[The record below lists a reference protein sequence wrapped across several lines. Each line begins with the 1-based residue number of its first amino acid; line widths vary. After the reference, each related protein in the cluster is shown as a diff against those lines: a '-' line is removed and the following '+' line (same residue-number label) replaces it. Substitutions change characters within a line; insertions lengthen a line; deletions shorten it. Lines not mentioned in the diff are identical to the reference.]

1 MNLFRYFL
9 FPFSFLYYIITL
21 IRNLFFDWGII
32 TSQKLQEPSI
42 CIGNL
47 SVGGS
52 GKTPMTIY
60 LSNLLKNDFQ
70 VQILSRGYGRKTSGY
85 KEVTLDSTSDDVG
98 DEPLLYKNRFKTEI
112 TVAVAEKRSLGAN
125 ELLKIQT
132 KNSILLLDDAFQHRS
147 VNAGFSIL
155 LTPFQQIFSS
165 DFLLPVGNLREAR
178 CGAKRADCIV
188 ITKCPESIEAAHKN
202 RIIECM
208 QKYSKPIFFS
218 SIEYG
223 ELISFGAKRTSFE
236 TVLLVCGIA
245 QPETLIIELR
255 KKYKVEVLLFADHH
269 NFDSSDI
276 KEIHQKFDTFALENT
291 AIITT
296 EKDYVRLQTKLT
308 ADELETYPW
317 YYLPIELKIENE
329 DEFNLLIKKYVTAI

>member
-60 LSNLLKNDFQ
+60 LTNLLKNDFQ
-70 VQILSRGYGRKTSGY
+70 VQILSRGYGRKTDGY
-85 KEVTLDSTSDDVG
+85 KEVSEDSTSDDVG
-98 DEPLLYKNRFKTEI
+98 DEPLLYKKRFKTEL
-112 TVAVAEKRSLGAN
+112 TVAVAEKRSLGASK
-125 ELLKIQT
+125 LLEKQT

-188 ITKCPESIEAAHKN
+188 ITKCPESIEATHKN

-276 KEIHQKFDTFALENT
+276 KQIHQKFDTFALENT
-291 AIITT
+291 AIITS

-308 ADELETYPW
+308 ADELENYPW
-317 YYLPIELKIENE
+317 YYLPIDLKIENE
-329 DEFNLLIKKYVTAI
+329 DEFNFLIKKYVTAI

>member
-21 IRNLFFDWGII
+21 LRNLFFDWGII
-32 TSQKLQEPSI
+32 TSQNLQEPSI

-60 LSNLLKNDFQ
+60 LTNLLKNDFQ

-98 DEPLLYKNRFKTEI
+98 DEPLLYKKRFKSEL
-112 TVAVAEKRSLGAN
+112 TVAVAEKRSLGASK
-125 ELLKIQT
+125 LLEKQT
-132 KNSILLLDDAFQHRS
+132 KNSILLLDDAFQHRY

-155 LTPFQQIFSS
+155 LTPFQQIFTS
-165 DFLLPVGNLREAR
+165 DFLLPVGNLREAK
-178 CGAKRADCIV
+178 CGANRADCIV

-202 RIIECM
+202 RIIQCL

-245 QPETLIIELR
+245 QPETLIIKLR

-276 KEIHQKFDTFALENT
+276 KGIHQKFNTFVGDGV
-291 AIITT
+291 AILTT

-329 DEFNLLIKKYVTAI
+329 DEFNFLIKKYVTAI

>member
-329 DEFNLLIKKYVTAI
+329 DEFNFLIKKYVTAI

>member
-21 IRNLFFDWGII
+21 IRNLFFDWEIFK
-32 TSQKLQEPSI
+32 SQKLQEPSI

-98 DEPLLYKNRFKTEI
+98 DEPLLYKKRFKSEI

-147 VNAGFSIL
+147 VNAGFSVL
-155 LTPFQQIFSS
+155 LTPFQQIFSN
-165 DFLLPVGNLREAR
+165 DFLFPVGNLREAR
-178 CGAKRADCIV
+178 CGAIRADCIV
-188 ITKCPESIEAAHKN
+188 ITKCPESIEASHKN

-245 QPETLIIELR
+245 QPETLIIKLR

-276 KEIHQKFDTFALENT
+276 KQIHQKFDTFALENT

-308 ADELETYPW
+308 ADELENYPW

-329 DEFNLLIKKYVTAI
+329 DEFNFLIKKYVTAI

>member
-60 LSNLLKNDFQ
+60 LTNLLKNDFQ

-85 KEVTLDSTSDDVG
+85 KEVTVDSTSDDVG

-178 CGAKRADCIV
+178 CGANRADCIV
-188 ITKCPESIEAAHKN
+188 ITKCTESIEAAHKN

-276 KEIHQKFDTFALENT
+276 KEIHQKFDTFAQESSV
-291 AIITT
+291 IITT

>member
-1 MNLFRYFL
+1 
-9 FPFSFLYYIITL
+9 LYYIITL
-21 IRNLFFDWGII
+21 IRNLFFDWEIFK
-32 TSQKLQEPSI
+32 SQKLQEPSI

-60 LSNLLKNDFQ
+60 LTNLLKNDFQ

-85 KEVTLDSTSDDVG
+85 KEVSEDSTSDVVG
-98 DEPLLYKNRFKTEI
+98 DESLLYKKRFKTEI

-132 KNSILLLDDAFQHRS
+132 KNSLLLLDDAFQHRS

-155 LTPFQQIFSS
+155 LTPFQQIFTS

-218 SIEYG
+218 AIEYG
-223 ELISFGAKRTSFE
+223 ELISFGEKRTSFE

-276 KEIHQKFDTFALENT
+276 KQIHQKFDTFALENT

-308 ADELETYPW
+308 ADELENYPW

-329 DEFNLLIKKYVTAI
+329 DEFNFLIKKYVTAI

>member
-1 MNLFRYFL
+1 M
-9 FPFSFLYYIITL
+9 YYIITL

-85 KEVTLDSTSDDVG
+85 KEVTVDSTSDDVG
-98 DEPLLYKNRFKTEI
+98 DEPLLYKKRFKTEI

-178 CGAKRADCIV
+178 CGANRADCIV

-223 ELISFGAKRTSFE
+223 ELISFGTKRNSFE

-276 KEIHQKFDTFALENT
+276 KEIHQKFNTFVGDGV
-291 AIITT
+291 AILTT

>member
-9 FPFSFLYYIITL
+9 FPFSFLYYITTL

-60 LSNLLKNDFQ
+60 LTNLLKNDFQ

-85 KEVTLDSTSDDVG
+85 KEVTVDSTSDDVG
-98 DEPLLYKNRFKTEI
+98 DEPLLYKKRFKTAI

-218 SIEYG
+218 AIEYG

-276 KEIHQKFDTFALENT
+276 KGIHQKFNTFVGEGA
-291 AIITT
+291 AILTT

-308 ADELETYPW
+308 ADELEAYPW

-329 DEFNLLIKKYVTAI
+329 DEFNFLIKKYVTAI

>member
-60 LSNLLKNDFQ
+60 LTNLLKNDFQ

-85 KEVTLDSTSDDVG
+85 KEVSEDSTSDDVG
-98 DEPLLYKNRFKTEI
+98 DEPLLYKKRFKTVI

-125 ELLKIQT
+125 ELLKIQI

-188 ITKCPESIEAAHKN
+188 ITKCPESIEAPHKN
-202 RIIECM
+202 RIIECI

-223 ELISFGAKRTSFE
+223 ELISFGAKRNSFE

-276 KEIHQKFDTFALENT
+276 KEIHQKFNTFVGDGA
-291 AIITT
+291 AILTT

-329 DEFNLLIKKYVTAI
+329 DEFNFLIKKYVTAI

>member
-60 LSNLLKNDFQ
+60 LTNLLKNDFQ

-85 KEVTLDSTSDDVG
+85 KEVTVDSTSDDVG
-98 DEPLLYKNRFKTEI
+98 DEPLLYKNRFKSEI

-132 KNSILLLDDAFQHRS
+132 KNSLLLLDDAFQHRS

-155 LTPFQQIFSS
+155 LTPFQQIFTS

-178 CGAKRADCIV
+178 CGANRADCIV

-276 KEIHQKFDTFALENT
+276 KEIHQKFDTFAQESSV
-291 AIITT
+291 IITT

>member
-21 IRNLFFDWGII
+21 IRNLFFDRGFII
-32 TSQKLQEPSI
+32 SQKLQDPSI

-60 LSNLLKNDFQ
+60 LTNLLKNDFQ
-70 VQILSRGYGRKTSGY
+70 IQILSRGYGRKTSGY
-85 KEVTLDSTSDDVG
+85 NEVTVDSTSDEVG
-98 DEPLLYKNRFKTEI
+98 DEPLLYKKRFKTEI
-112 TVAVAEKRSLGAN
+112 TVAVAEKRSLGASKLR
-125 ELLKIQT
+125 EKQT
-132 KNSILLLDDAFQHRS
+132 KNSILLLDDAFQHRY

-155 LTPFQQIFSS
+155 LTPFQQIFTS

-178 CGAKRADCIV
+178 CGANRADCIV
-188 ITKCPESIEAAHKN
+188 ITKCPESIEATHKN

-223 ELISFGAKRTSFE
+223 ELISFGAKRSSFE
-236 TVLLVCGIA
+236 TVLIVCGIA

-255 KKYKVEVLLFADHH
+255 KKYKVDVLLFADHH
-269 NFDSSDI
+269 NFDSTDI
-276 KEIHQKFDTFALENT
+276 KQIHQKFDTFAQESSV
-291 AIITT
+291 IITT

-317 YYLPIELKIENE
+317 YYLPIDLKIENE
-329 DEFNLLIKKYVTAI
+329 DEFNFLIKKYVTAI

>member
-60 LSNLLKNDFQ
+60 LTNLLKNDFQ

-85 KEVTLDSTSDDVG
+85 KEVTVDSTSDDVG
-98 DEPLLYKNRFKTEI
+98 DEPLLYKKRFKTVI

-178 CGAKRADCIV
+178 CGANRADCIV
-188 ITKCPESIEAAHKN
+188 ITKCPESIESAHKN

-276 KEIHQKFDTFALENT
+276 KGIHQKFNTFVGDGV
-291 AIITT
+291 AILTT

-329 DEFNLLIKKYVTAI
+329 DEFNFLIKKYVTAI

>member
-47 SVGGS
+47 SIGGS

-60 LSNLLKNDFQ
+60 LTNLLKNNFQ

-85 KEVTLDSTSDDVG
+85 IEVSEDSTSDDVG
-98 DEPLLYKNRFKTEI
+98 DEPLLYKKRFKSEL

-132 KNSILLLDDAFQHRS
+132 KNSLLLLDDAFQHRS
-147 VNAGFSIL
+147 VKAGFSIL

-165 DFLLPVGNLREAR
+165 DFILPVGNLREAR

-218 SIEYG
+218 TIEYG
-223 ELISFGAKRTSFE
+223 ELISFGAKRTSIE

-255 KKYKVEVLLFADHH
+255 KNYKVEVLLFADHH
-269 NFDSSDI
+269 NFDTSDI
-276 KEIHQKFDTFALENT
+276 KQIHQKFNTFVREGT

-317 YYLPIELKIENE
+317 YYLPIELKIEE
-329 DEFNLLIKKYVTAI
+329 EEGLNLLIKKYVTAI

>member
-9 FPFSFLYYIITL
+9 FPFSFLYYIITI

-60 LSNLLKNDFQ
+60 LTNLLKNDFQ
-70 VQILSRGYGRKTSGY
+70 IQILSRGYGRKTSGY
-85 KEVTLDSTSDDVG
+85 KEVTLDSTSEDVG
-98 DEPLLYKNRFKTEI
+98 DEPLLYKKRFKSELI
-112 TVAVAEKRSLGAN
+112 VAVAEKRSLGAN

-218 SIEYG
+218 AIEYG

-236 TVLLVCGIA
+236 SVLLVCGIA

-276 KEIHQKFDTFALENT
+276 KQIHQKFDTFALENT
-291 AIITT
+291 AIITS

-308 ADELETYPW
+308 ADELENYPW
-317 YYLPIELKIENE
+317 YYLPIDLKIENE
-329 DEFNLLIKKYVTAI
+329 DEFNFLIKKYVTAI

>member
-60 LSNLLKNDFQ
+60 LTNLLKNDFQ

-85 KEVTLDSTSDDVG
+85 KEVTEDSTSDDVG
-98 DEPLLYKNRFKTEI
+98 DEPLLYKKRFKAEI

-276 KEIHQKFDTFALENT
+276 KQILQKFDTFAQENSV
-291 AIITT
+291 IITT
-296 EKDYVRLQTKLT
+296 EKDYVRLQTKLK
-308 ADELETYPW
+308 ADELENYPW
-317 YYLPIELKIENE
+317 YYLPIDLKIENE

>member
-60 LSNLLKNDFQ
+60 LTNLLKTDFQ

-85 KEVTLDSTSDDVG
+85 KEVNLDSQCDDVG
-98 DEPLLYKNRFKTEI
+98 DEPLLYKKRFKAE
-112 TVAVAEKRSLGAN
+112 VMVVLAEKRSIGAN
-125 ELLKIQT
+125 ELLKKQT

-147 VNAGFSIL
+147 VNTGFSIL
-155 LTPFQQIFSS
+155 LTPFQQIFTS

-276 KEIHQKFDTFALENT
+276 KGIHQKFNTFVGDGV
-291 AIITT
+291 AILTT

-329 DEFNLLIKKYVTAI
+329 DEFNFLIKKYVTAI

>member
-32 TSQKLQEPSI
+32 TSQKLKEQSI

-60 LSNLLKNDFQ
+60 LTYLLKNDFQ

-85 KEVTLDSTSDDVG
+85 KEVTEDSTSDDVG
-98 DEPLLYKNRFKTEI
+98 DEPLLYKKRFKTEL

-125 ELLKIQT
+125 ELLKIQA

-255 KKYKVEVLLFADHH
+255 KKYKVEVLLFADHQ

-276 KEIHQKFDTFALENT
+276 KQIHQKFDTFAQENSV
-291 AIITT
+291 IITT

-329 DEFNLLIKKYVTAI
+329 EQFNLLIKKYVTAI

>member
-1 MNLFRYFL
+1 
-9 FPFSFLYYIITL
+9 LYYIITL

-60 LSNLLKNDFQ
+60 LTNLLKNDFQ

-85 KEVTLDSTSDDVG
+85 KEVTVDSTSNDVG
-98 DEPLLYKNRFKTEI
+98 DEPLLYKKRFKTEI

-155 LTPFQQIFSS
+155 LTPFQQIFTS
-165 DFLLPVGNLREAR
+165 DFLIPVGNLREAR

-245 QPETLIIELR
+245 KPETLIIELR

-276 KEIHQKFDTFALENT
+276 KGIHQKFNTFVGDGA
-291 AIITT
+291 AILTT

-308 ADELETYPW
+308 ADELEAFPW

-329 DEFNLLIKKYVTAI
+329 DEFNFLIKKYVTAI

>member
-32 TSQKLQEPSI
+32 KSQKLQEPSI

-60 LSNLLKNDFQ
+60 LTNLLKNDFQ
-70 VQILSRGYGRKTSGY
+70 VQILSRGYARKTSGY
-85 KEVTLDSTSDDVG
+85 KEVSENSSSDDVG
-98 DEPLLYKNRFKTEI
+98 DEPLLYKKRFKTEL

-132 KNSILLLDDAFQHRS
+132 KNALLLLDDAFQHRS

-155 LTPFQQIFSS
+155 LTPFQQIFTN

-188 ITKCPESIEAAHKN
+188 ITKCPESIESAHKN

-223 ELISFGAKRTSFE
+223 ELISFGAKRSSFE

-245 QPETLIIELR
+245 KPETLIIELR

-276 KEIHQKFDTFALENT
+276 KGIHQIFDTFAQENSV
-291 AIITT
+291 IITT

-329 DEFNLLIKKYVTAI
+329 DEFNFLIKKYVTAI

>member
-60 LSNLLKNDFQ
+60 LTNLLKNDFQ

-85 KEVTLDSTSDDVG
+85 KEVTVDSTSDDVG
-98 DEPLLYKNRFKTEI
+98 DEPLLYKKRFKTLI
-112 TVAVAEKRSLGAN
+112 TVAVAEKRSLGASK
-125 ELLKIQT
+125 LLEKQT

-178 CGAKRADCIV
+178 CGANRADCIV
-188 ITKCPESIEAAHKN
+188 ITKCPESIESAHKN

-255 KKYKVEVLLFADHH
+255 KKYKVKVLLFADHH

-276 KEIHQKFDTFALENT
+276 KEIHQKFNTFVGDDV
-291 AIITT
+291 AILTT

-329 DEFNLLIKKYVTAI
+329 DEFNFLIKKYVTAI

>member
-60 LSNLLKNDFQ
+60 LTNLLKNDFQ
-70 VQILSRGYGRKTSGY
+70 IQILSRGYGRKTSGY

-188 ITKCPESIEAAHKN
+188 ITKCPESIESAHKN

-223 ELISFGAKRTSFE
+223 ELISFGAKRTSIE
-236 TVLLVCGIA
+236 SILLVCGIA

-276 KEIHQKFDTFALENT
+276 KEIHQKFNTFALENVV
-291 AIITT
+291 IITT

>member
-9 FPFSFLYYIITL
+9 FTFSFLYYIITL

-60 LSNLLKNDFQ
+60 LTNLLKNDFQ
-70 VQILSRGYGRKTSGY
+70 IQILSRGYGRKTSGY
-85 KEVTLDSTSDDVG
+85 NEVTVDSTSDEVG
-98 DEPLLYKNRFKTEI
+98 DEPLLYKKRFKSEI

-188 ITKCPESIEAAHKN
+188 VTKCPKSIEAAHKN

-255 KKYKVEVLLFADHH
+255 KKYKVKVLLFADHH

-276 KEIHQKFDTFALENT
+276 KEIHQKFNTFVGDGV
-291 AIITT
+291 AILTT

-329 DEFNLLIKKYVTAI
+329 DEFNFLIKKYVTAI

>member
-60 LSNLLKNDFQ
+60 LTNLLKNDFQ

-85 KEVTLDSTSDDVG
+85 KEVTVDSTSDDVG
-98 DEPLLYKNRFKTEI
+98 DEPLLYKKRFKTVI

-276 KEIHQKFDTFALENT
+276 KGIHQKFNTFVGDGV
-291 AIITT
+291 AILTT

-329 DEFNLLIKKYVTAI
+329 DEFNFLIKKYVTAI

>member
-85 KEVTLDSTSDDVG
+85 KEVTLDSTSEDVG
-98 DEPLLYKNRFKTEI
+98 DEPLLYKKRFKSEL

-147 VNAGFSIL
+147 ANAGFSIL

-276 KEIHQKFDTFALENT
+276 KEIHQKFNTFALENV

-308 ADELETYPW
+308 ADELENYPW

>member
-9 FPFSFLYYIITL
+9 FPFSFLYYIITI

-85 KEVTLDSTSDDVG
+85 KEVTLDSTSEDVG
-98 DEPLLYKNRFKTEI
+98 DEPLLYKKRFKSEL

-125 ELLKIQT
+125 ELLKIQI

-208 QKYSKPIFFS
+208 QKYSKSIFFS
-218 SIEYG
+218 AIEYG

-276 KEIHQKFDTFALENT
+276 KGIHQKFNTFVGEGA
-291 AIITT
+291 AILTT

-329 DEFNLLIKKYVTAI
+329 DEFNFLIKKYVTAI

>member
-1 MNLFRYFL
+1 
-9 FPFSFLYYIITL
+9 LYYIITL
-21 IRNLFFDWGII
+21 IRNLFFDWEII

-60 LSNLLKNDFQ
+60 LTNLLKNDFQ

-85 KEVTLDSTSDDVG
+85 KEVSEDSTSDVVG
-98 DEPLLYKNRFKTEI
+98 DEPLLYKKRFKTEI

-155 LTPFQQIFSS
+155 LTPFQQIFTS
-165 DFLLPVGNLREAR
+165 DFLIPVGNLREAR

-188 ITKCPESIEAAHKN
+188 ITKCPESIESTHKN

-276 KEIHQKFDTFALENT
+276 KEIHQKFNTFALENV

-296 EKDYVRLQTKLT
+296 EKDYVRLQTKLK
-308 ADELETYPW
+308 ADELENYPW

-329 DEFNLLIKKYVTAI
+329 DEFNFLIKKYVTAI

>member
-1 MNLFRYFL
+1 MYLFRYLL
-9 FPFSFLYYIITL
+9 FPLAFLYYLATV
-21 IRNLFFDWGII
+21 IRNLFFDWKIFKSEKI
-32 TSQKLQEPSI
+32 QEPSI

-60 LSNLLKNDFQ
+60 LANLLKKDLPI
-70 VQILSRGYGRKTSGY
+70 QILSRGYGRKSSGY
-85 KEVTLDSTSDDVG
+85 REVQVDSTCEEVG
-98 DEPLLYKNRFKTEI
+98 DEPLVYKKRFQSEI
-112 TVAVAEKRSLGAN
+112 TIAVSENRSVGARKLN
-125 ELLKIQT
+125 QNK
-132 KNSILLLDDAFQHRS
+132 KSILLLDDAFQHRY

-155 LTPFQQIFSS
+155 LTPFQQIFTS

-188 ITKCPESIEAAHKN
+188 ITKCPESIESTHKN

-223 ELISFGAKRTSFE
+223 ELISFGTKRNSFE

-255 KKYKVEVLLFADHH
+255 KKYKVEVLLFADHY
-269 NFDSSDI
+269 NFDSTDI
-276 KEIHQKFDTFALENT
+276 KQIHQKFDTFAQESSV
-291 AIITT
+291 IITT

-317 YYLPIELKIENE
+317 YYFPIDLKIENE
-329 DEFNLLIKKYVTAI
+329 DEFNFLIKKYVTAI

>member
-1 MNLFRYFL
+1 
-9 FPFSFLYYIITL
+9 
-21 IRNLFFDWGII
+21 
-32 TSQKLQEPSI
+32 
-42 CIGNL
+42 
-47 SVGGS
+47 
-52 GKTPMTIY
+52 MTIY
-60 LSNLLKNDFQ
+60 LTNLLKNDFQ

-85 KEVTLDSTSDDVG
+85 IEVSEDSTSDDVG
-98 DEPLLYKNRFKTEI
+98 DEPLLYKNRFKSEI

-255 KKYKVEVLLFADHH
+255 KKYKVEVVLFADHH

-276 KEIHQKFDTFALENT
+276 KVIHQKFDTFAQENGV
-291 AIITT
+291 IITT

>member
-9 FPFSFLYYIITL
+9 FPFSFLYYIITIL
-21 IRNLFFDWGII
+21 RNLFFDWGII

-60 LSNLLKNDFQ
+60 LTNLLKNDFQ
-70 VQILSRGYGRKTSGY
+70 VQILSRGYGRKTFGY
-85 KEVTLDSTSDDVG
+85 KEVTEDSTSDDVG
-98 DEPLLYKNRFKTEI
+98 DEPLLYKKRFKTEL
-112 TVAVAEKRSLGAN
+112 TVAVAEKRSLGASK
-125 ELLKIQT
+125 LLEKQT

-147 VNAGFSIL
+147 VNAGFSVL
-155 LTPFQQIFSS
+155 LTPFQKLFSS

-178 CGAKRADCIV
+178 CGANRADCIV
-188 ITKCPESIEAAHKN
+188 ITKCPESIEATHKN
-202 RIIECM
+202 RIIECL

-223 ELISFGAKRTSFE
+223 ELISFAAKRTSFK

-269 NFDSSDI
+269 NFDSTDI
-276 KEIHQKFDTFALENT
+276 KQIHQKFDTFAQESSV
-291 AIITT
+291 IITT

-308 ADELETYPW
+308 ANELETYPW
-317 YYLPIELKIENE
+317 YYLPIDLKIENE
-329 DEFNLLIKKYVTAI
+329 DEFNFLIKKYVTAI

>member
-9 FPFSFLYYIITL
+9 FPFSFLYYIITI
-21 IRNLFFDWGII
+21 IRNLFFDWAIFK
-32 TSQKLQEPSI
+32 SQKLQEPSI

-60 LSNLLKNDFQ
+60 LTKLLKNDFQ

-85 KEVTLDSTSDDVG
+85 KEVSEDSTSDVVG
-98 DEPLLYKNRFKTEI
+98 DEPLLYKKRFKTEI

-188 ITKCPESIEAAHKN
+188 ITKCPKSIEAAHKN

-276 KEIHQKFDTFALENT
+276 KKIHQKFNTFVGEGA
-291 AIITT
+291 AILTT
-296 EKDYVRLQTKLT
+296 EKDYVRLQTKLK
-308 ADELETYPW
+308 ADELENYPW

-329 DEFNLLIKKYVTAI
+329 DEFNFLIKKYVTAI

>member
-1 MNLFRYFL
+1 MNLFRHFL

-21 IRNLFFDWGII
+21 IRNLFFDWEII

-60 LSNLLKNDFQ
+60 LTNLLKNDFQ

-85 KEVTLDSTSDDVG
+85 KEVSEDSTSDVVG
-98 DEPLLYKNRFKTEI
+98 DEPLLYKKRFKTEI
-112 TVAVAEKRSLGAN
+112 TVAVSEKRSLGAN
-125 ELLKIQT
+125 EFLKIQT

-155 LTPFQQIFSS
+155 LTPFQQIFTS
-165 DFLLPVGNLREAR
+165 DFLIPVGNLREAR

-188 ITKCPESIEAAHKN
+188 ITKCPKSIEAAHKN

-245 QPETLIIELR
+245 KPETLIIELR

-276 KEIHQKFDTFALENT
+276 KGIHQKFNTFVGDGA
-291 AIITT
+291 AILTT

-308 ADELETYPW
+308 VDELETYPW

-329 DEFNLLIKKYVTAI
+329 DEFNFLIKKYVTAI

>member
-60 LSNLLKNDFQ
+60 LTNLLKNDFQ

-85 KEVTLDSTSDDVG
+85 KEVTVDSTSDDVG

-202 RIIECM
+202 RIIDCM

-276 KEIHQKFDTFALENT
+276 KQIHQKFDTFAQESSV
-291 AIITT
+291 IITT

>member
-9 FPFSFLYYIITL
+9 FPFSFLYYIITI

-60 LSNLLKNDFQ
+60 LTNLLKNDFQ

-85 KEVTLDSTSDDVG
+85 KEVSEDSTSDDVG
-98 DEPLLYKNRFKTEI
+98 DEPLLYKKRFKSEL

-132 KNSILLLDDAFQHRS
+132 KNSLLLLDDAFQHRS

-218 SIEYG
+218 AIEYG

-245 QPETLIIELR
+245 KPETLIIELR

-276 KEIHQKFDTFALENT
+276 KGIHQKFNTFALENV

-296 EKDYVRLQTKLT
+296 EKDYVRLQTKLK
-308 ADELETYPW
+308 ADELENYPW

-329 DEFNLLIKKYVTAI
+329 DEFNFLIKKYVTAI

>member
-85 KEVTLDSTSDDVG
+85 KEVTVDSTSDDVG

-178 CGAKRADCIV
+178 CGANRADCIV

-276 KEIHQKFDTFALENT
+276 KQIHQKFDTFAQESSV
-291 AIITT
+291 IITT

>member
-32 TSQKLQEPSI
+32 KSQKLQEPSI

-60 LSNLLKNDFQ
+60 LTNLLKNDFQ

-85 KEVTLDSTSDDVG
+85 KEVTLDSTSEDVG
-98 DEPLLYKNRFKTEI
+98 DEPLLYKKRFKSEL

-218 SIEYG
+218 TIEYG

-276 KEIHQKFDTFALENT
+276 KEIHQKFNTFALENV

-296 EKDYVRLQTKLT
+296 EKDYVRLQTKLK
-308 ADELETYPW
+308 ADELENYPW

-329 DEFNLLIKKYVTAI
+329 DEFNFLIKKYVTAI

>member
-276 KEIHQKFDTFALENT
+276 KEIHRKFDTFALENT

>member
-60 LSNLLKNDFQ
+60 LTNLLKNDFQ
-70 VQILSRGYGRKTSGY
+70 VQILSRGYGRKTAGY
-85 KEVTLDSTSDDVG
+85 KEVTEDSTSDDVG
-98 DEPLLYKNRFKTEI
+98 DEPLLYKKRFKTLI

-202 RIIECM
+202 RIIDCM

-223 ELISFGAKRTSFE
+223 ELISFAAKRTSFK

-276 KEIHQKFDTFALENT
+276 KEIHQKFNTFALENVV
-291 AIITT
+291 IITT

-317 YYLPIELKIENE
+317 YYLPIDLKIENE
-329 DEFNLLIKKYVTAI
+329 DEFNFLIKKYVTAI